1 MDKSVKK
8 SINDTVSRDAHFF
21 LLKRRESVTRRYW
34 YDASSPVMFTP
45 SKDKNMP
52 YTYLTHRKTKNNVS
66 DELTVRYLKKRLRTL
81 NRLIK
86 TTDAS
91 HADYSNR
98 DRVAFQLRDAMAAQR
113 SSKLGL
119 NALTA

>member
-1 MDKSVKK
+1 
-8 SINDTVSRDAHFF
+8 
-21 LLKRRESVTRRYW
+21 
-34 YDASSPVMFTP
+34 MFNP

-66 DELTVRYLKKRLRTL
+66 DELTVRYLKRRLRTL

-91 HADYSNR
+91 HADYNNR